1 MRALEAEID
10 AFVNCRKH
18 GKEEQVV
25 AKRDNETGEEKAKHR
40 KHVKEQMTAKR
51 ANETANSKRKPN
63 VEKMT
68 KSLK

>member
-25 AKRDNETGEEKAKHR
+25 AKRDSETGEEKAKRR

-63 VEKMT
+63 IEKMT